1 MFQAVDEHGMPGM
14 DRVDRL
20 AECLV
25 ELMHQTKMTLDNQQ
39 VSKTYIVQ
47 QLFVYILYKQTY
59 IIYVFF
65 PS

>member
-25 ELMHQTKMTLDNQQ
+25 ELRHQTNMTLHNQQ
-39 VSKTYIVQ
+39 VSKTCIVQ
-47 QLFVYILYKQTY
+47 QIFVYIF
-59 IIYVFF
+59 IIYKHI
-65 PS
+65 

>member
-25 ELMHQTKMTLDNQQ
+25 ELRHQTNMTLDNQQ
-39 VSKTYIVQ
+39 VSKTCIVQ
-47 QLFVYILYKQTY
+47 QLFVFYIYN
-59 IIYVFF
+59 I
-65 PS
+65 